1 MPLCMLQGIGTES
14 GARHLG
20 SCYYSVFSK
29 DGEMSEVKLVF
40 ECLTS
45 LGCYLPAVVTAVNIA
60 AATLRVN
67 PWHMQMMQLMLG
79 SVGERLAF

>member
-1 MPLCMLQGIGTES
+1 MLQGIGTEP

-20 SCYYSVFSK
+20 WYCYSVFSK

-40 ECLTS
+40 ECLKGF
-45 LGCYLPAVVTAVNIA
+45 GCCLPAVVTAVNIA
-60 AATLRVN
+60 AATPRAN
-67 PWHMQMMQLMLG
+67 PWHMQTMQLMLG